1 MKIFQRLRRR
11 LARRQSFTLVEL
23 LVVISIIALLA
34 GLALPALQGALDRAN
49 LIKVVSNGKQVY
61 IAAQEA
67 ALDASQNGTETIGW
81 PGDMT
86 TVPGSP
92 TAYFTA
98 LTTNNYLQPSDLKIL
113 IAPGYTAMLGTNA
126 TSLTE
131 QNNAF
136 GLGMVE
142 DNDESSAILLYTKN
156 WTPTAGAGGAT
167 ATGTISANAKPFG
180 TKGFVIVRKGG
191 DAASYKSNVAT
202 DDTGLLG
209 TVPSGSGS
217 FVQGSVAGGS

>member
-86 TVPGSP
+86 TAPATP
-92 TAYFTA
+92 AAYFFA
-98 LTTNNYLQPSDLKIL
+98 LVTNNYLQPSDLKIL
-113 IAPGYTAMLGTNA
+113 LAPGYTAMTTTNN
-126 TSLTE
+126 LDDGK
-131 QNNAF
+131 NNAF

-142 DNDESSAILLYTKN
+142 DNDESSAILLFTKN
-156 WTPTAGAGGAT
+156 WTPAAGSGGSN
-167 ATGTISANAKPFG
+167 ATGTISATAKPFG
-180 TKGFVIVRKGG
+180 VKGFVIVRKGG
-191 DAASYKSNVAT
+191 DAASYKANVANDT
-202 DDTGLLG
+202 TGLLG
-209 TVPSGSGS
+209 TTPSGAQSYLDGTP
-217 FVQGSVAGGS
+217 AGGS